1 MSIELGPSECSVS
14 SINGVLGRMAS
25 GRKPNCLTRGRERL
39 VDFEGGASSG
49 KSWTLAA
56 AAAADAVLGV
66 LFVAVGVIAAA

>member
-49 KSWTLAA
+49 KSWTLV
-56 AAAADAVLGV
+56 AAADAVLGV